1 VKVNYKTHE
10 FERMNVPQFSIVVIN
25 YYASFKF
32 LRMMYLNHRSIEV
45 LVASEQAI
53 SAIMF

>member
-1 VKVNYKTHE
+1 MKVNYKTHE